1 MSFEW
6 GRICNRCRRPRR
18 CRSGTGSSGDFGW
31 AFPNRWGG
39 GGYKAPPLREGFG
52 VGSDLEPRQ
61 MPRRR
66 RSGTG
71 SSGDFGWAFPN
82 RWGGGGYKAPPLRE
96 GFGVGSDLQP
106 RQRLRRRRSGT
117 GSSGDS
123 GWAFPN
129 LSKYKCVF
137 RAGECQKEAFRSL
150 PFRSFSYLCVPKNW
164 D

>member
-1 MSFEW
+1 MKVLLINGSPHEK
-6 GRICNRCRRPRR
+6 GCTYTALSLIACNRGR
-18 CRSGTGSSGDFGW
+18 
-31 AFPNRWGG
+31 
-39 GGYKAPPLREGFG
+39 
-52 VGSDLEPRQ
+52 
-61 MPRRR
+61 
-66 RSGTG
+66 
-71 SSGDFGWAFPN
+71 
-82 RWGGGGYKAPPLRE
+82 
-96 GFGVGSDLQP
+96 
-106 RQRLRRRRSGT
+106 RLRRRRSGT